1 MKKLKLISILIVG
14 ALSLTAFAGCG
25 KKAPPPSSAV
35 IVTTQPTVPTT
46 EALAPY
52 INRGDDETTEP
63 AYQPN
68 ETEEETTTEATTT
81 TTETEET
88 TTTEE
93 PTPSPT
99 PKPKPTSTPAPT
111 PSVKIATHVKD
122 EANVIKDDAALEAK
136 LVEFEKATKIIPVVY
151 TVKTNLTGD
160 DFRTYTKNIY
170 KNNFKDQNHFLIV
183 YRVAKS
189 GGGWSWTTSI
199 GSKAYSKLRSAGI
212 HTTYSSDLSKALS
225 GNKDKGKGFI
235 SFFDK
240 AQKKITGKD

>member
-1 MKKLKLISILIVG
+1 MKNHKLISILAIA

-35 IVTTQPTVPTT
+35 IVTTQATVPTT
-46 EALAPY
+46 EPLAPV
-52 INRGDDETTEP
+52 INRGDDDTEP
-63 AYQPN
+63 TYQTDD
-68 ETEEETTTEATTT
+68 TEEETTAATTT
-81 TTETEET
+81 TEEET

-93 PTPSPT
+93 PTPTPT

-111 PSVKIATHVKD
+111 PSVKLASHVKD

-183 YRVAKS
+183 YRVAKN

-199 GSKAYSKLRSAGI
+199 GSKAYSKLKSAGI
-212 HTTYSSDLSKALS
+212 NTTYSSDLSKALS
-225 GNKDKGKGFI
+225 SNKDRGKGFI

>member
-1 MKKLKLISILIVG
+1 MKKHKLISILAIA
-14 ALSLTAFAGCG
+14 ALSLTSFAGCG

-35 IVTTQPTVPTT
+35 IVTTQATVPTT
-46 EALAPY
+46 EPLAPV
-52 INRGDDETTEP
+52 INRGDDETEP
-63 AYQPN
+63 TYQTN
-68 ETEEETTTEATTT
+68 DTEEETTAATTT
-81 TTETEET
+81 TEEET

-93 PTPSPT
+93 PTPTPT

-111 PSVKIATHVKD
+111 PSVKLATHVKD

-183 YRVAKS
+183 YRVAKN

-212 HTTYSSDLSKALS
+212 HSTYSNDLSKALS
-225 GNKDKGKGFI
+225 GNKDRGKGFI

-240 AQKKITGKD
+240 AQKKITGKE

>member
-1 MKKLKLISILIVG
+1 MKKHKLISILAIA

-35 IVTTQPTVPTT
+35 IATTQATVPTT
-46 EALAPY
+46 EPLAPV
-52 INRGDDETTEP
+52 INRGDDETEP
-63 AYQPN
+63 TYQTN
-68 ETEEETTTEATTT
+68 DTEEETTAATTT
-81 TTETEET
+81 TEEET

-93 PTPSPT
+93 PTPTPT

-111 PSVKIATHVKD
+111 PSVKLATHVKD

-183 YRVAKS
+183 YRVAKN

-212 HTTYSSDLSKALS
+212 HSTYSNDLSKALS
-225 GNKDKGKGFI
+225 GNKDRGKGFI

-240 AQKKITGKD
+240 AQKKITGKE

>member
-1 MKKLKLISILIVG
+1 MKKHKLISILAIA

-35 IVTTQPTVPTT
+35 IVTTQATVPTT
-46 EALAPY
+46 EPLAPV
-52 INRGDDETTEP
+52 INRGDDETEP
-63 AYQPN
+63 TYQTDD
-68 ETEEETTTEATTT
+68 TEEETTAATTT
-81 TTETEET
+81 TEEET

-93 PTPSPT
+93 PTPTPT

-111 PSVKIATHVKD
+111 PSVKLASHVKD

-183 YRVAKS
+183 YRVAKN
-189 GGGWSWTTSI
+189 GGCWSWTTSI
-199 GSKAYSKLRSAGI
+199 GSKAYSKLKSAGI
-212 HTTYSSDLSKALS
+212 NTTYSSDLSKALS
-225 GNKDKGKGFI
+225 SNKDRGKGFI

>member
-1 MKKLKLISILIVG
+1 MKKHKLISILAIA

-35 IVTTQPTVPTT
+35 IVTTQATVPTT
-46 EALAPY
+46 EPLAPV
-52 INRGDDETTEP
+52 INRGDDETEP
-63 AYQPN
+63 TYQTDD
-68 ETEEETTTEATTT
+68 TEEETTAATTT
-81 TTETEET
+81 AEEET

-93 PTPSPT
+93 PTPTPT

-111 PSVKIATHVKD
+111 PSVKLASHVKD

-183 YRVAKS
+183 YRVAKN

-199 GSKAYSKLRSAGI
+199 GSKAYSKLKSAGI
-212 HTTYSSDLSKALS
+212 NTTYSSDLSKALS
-225 GNKDKGKGFI
+225 SNKDRGKGFI

>member
-1 MKKLKLISILIVG
+1 MKKHKLISILAIA

-35 IVTTQPTVPTT
+35 IVTTQATVPTT
-46 EALAPY
+46 EPLAPV
-52 INRGDDETTEP
+52 INRGDDDTEP
-63 AYQPN
+63 TYQTDD
-68 ETEEETTTEATTT
+68 TEEETTAATTT
-81 TTETEET
+81 TEEET

-93 PTPSPT
+93 PTPTPT

-111 PSVKIATHVKD
+111 PSVKLASHVKD

-183 YRVAKS
+183 YRVAKN

-199 GSKAYSKLRSAGI
+199 GSKAYSKLKSAGI
-212 HTTYSSDLSKALS
+212 NTTYSSDLSKALS
-225 GNKDKGKGFI
+225 SNKDRGKGFI

>member
-1 MKKLKLISILIVG
+1 MKKHKLISILAIA

-35 IVTTQPTVPTT
+35 IVTTQATVPTT
-46 EALAPY
+46 EPLAPV
-52 INRGDDETTEP
+52 INRGDDETEP
-63 AYQPN
+63 TYQTDD
-68 ETEEETTTEATTT
+68 TEEETTAATTT
-81 TTETEET
+81 TEEET

-93 PTPSPT
+93 PTPTPT

-111 PSVKIATHVKD
+111 PSVKLASHVKD

-183 YRVAKS
+183 YRVAKN

-199 GSKAYSKLRSAGI
+199 GSKAYSKLKSAGI
-212 HTTYSSDLSKALS
+212 NTTYSSDLSKALS
-225 GNKDKGKGFI
+225 SNKDRGKGFI

-240 AQKKITGKD
+240 AQKMITGKD

>member
-1 MKKLKLISILIVG
+1 MKKHKLISILAIA

-35 IVTTQPTVPTT
+35 IVTTQATVPTT
-46 EALAPY
+46 EPLAPV
-52 INRGDDETTEP
+52 INRGDETEP
-63 AYQPN
+63 TYQTDD
-68 ETEEETTTEATTT
+68 TEEETTAATTT
-81 TTETEET
+81 TEEET

-93 PTPSPT
+93 PTPTPT
-99 PKPKPTSTPAPT
+99 PKPNPTSTPAPT
-111 PSVKIATHVKD
+111 PSVKLASHVKD

-183 YRVAKS
+183 YRVAKN

-199 GSKAYSKLRSAGI
+199 GSKAYSKLKSAGI
-212 HTTYSSDLSKALS
+212 NSTYSSDLSKALS
-225 GNKDKGKGFI
+225 GNKDRGKGFI

-240 AQKKITGKD
+240 AQKKITGKG

>member
-1 MKKLKLISILIVG
+1 MKKHKLISILAIA

-35 IVTTQPTVPTT
+35 IVTTQATVPTT
-46 EALAPY
+46 EPLAPV
-52 INRGDDETTEP
+52 INRGDDETEP
-63 AYQPN
+63 TYQTDD
-68 ETEEETTTEATTT
+68 TEEETTAATTT
-81 TTETEET
+81 TEEET

-93 PTPSPT
+93 PTPTPT

-111 PSVKIATHVKD
+111 PSVKLASHVKD

-183 YRVAKS
+183 YRVAKN

-199 GSKAYSKLRSAGI
+199 GSKAYSKLKSAGI
-212 HTTYSSDLSKALS
+212 NTTYSSDLSKALKS
-225 GNKDKGKGFI
+225 NKDRGKGFI

-240 AQKKITGKD
+240 TQKKITGKD

>member
-1 MKKLKLISILIVG
+1 MKKHKLISILAIA

-35 IVTTQPTVPTT
+35 IVTTQATVPTT
-46 EALAPY
+46 EPLAPV
-52 INRGDDETTEP
+52 INRGDDETEP
-63 AYQPN
+63 TYQTDD
-68 ETEEETTTEATTT
+68 TEEETTAATTT
-81 TTETEET
+81 TEEET

-93 PTPSPT
+93 PTPTPT

-111 PSVKIATHVKD
+111 PSVKLASHVKD

-183 YRVAKS
+183 YRVAKN

-199 GSKAYSKLRSAGI
+199 GSKAYSKLKSAGI
-212 HTTYSSDLSKALS
+212 NTTYSSDLSKALS
-225 GNKDKGKGFI
+225 SNKDRGKGFI

-240 AQKKITGKD
+240 TQKALTKKA

>member
-1 MKKLKLISILIVG
+1 MKKHKLISILAIA

-35 IVTTQPTVPTT
+35 IVTTQATVPTT
-46 EALAPY
+46 EPLAPV
-52 INRGDDETTEP
+52 INRGDDETEPTYQTNDTEEETT
-63 AYQPN
+63 AATTT
-68 ETEEETTTEATTT
+68 TEEETTTTV
-81 TTETEET
+81 
-88 TTTEE
+88 E
-93 PTPSPT
+93 PTPTPT

-111 PSVKIATHVKD
+111 PSVKLASHVKD

-183 YRVAKS
+183 YRVAKN

-199 GSKAYSKLRSAGI
+199 GSKAYSKLKSAGI
-212 HTTYSSDLSKALS
+212 NTTYSSDLSKALS
-225 GNKDKGKGFI
+225 SNKDRGKGFI

>member
-1 MKKLKLISILIVG
+1 MKKHKLISILAIA

-25 KKAPPPSSAV
+25 KKAPPPSSAI
-35 IVTTQPTVPTT
+35 IVTTQATVPTT
-46 EALAPY
+46 EPLAPV
-52 INRGDDETTEP
+52 INRGDDDTEP
-63 AYQPN
+63 TYQTYD
-68 ETEEETTTEATTT
+68 TEEETTAATTT
-81 TTETEET
+81 TEEET

-93 PTPSPT
+93 PTPTPT

-111 PSVKIATHVKD
+111 PSVKLASHVKD

-183 YRVAKS
+183 YRVAKN

-199 GSKAYSKLRSAGI
+199 GSKAYSKLKSAGI
-212 HTTYSSDLSKALS
+212 NTTYSSDLSKALS
-225 GNKDKGKGFI
+225 SNKDRGKGFI

>member
-1 MKKLKLISILIVG
+1 MKKHKLISILAIA

-35 IVTTQPTVPTT
+35 IVTTQATVPTT
-46 EALAPY
+46 EPLAPV
-52 INRGDDETTEP
+52 INRGDDETEP
-63 AYQPN
+63 TYQTN
-68 ETEEETTTEATTT
+68 DTEEETTAATTT
-81 TTETEET
+81 TEEET

-93 PTPSPT
+93 PTPTPT

-111 PSVKIATHVKD
+111 PSVKLASHVKD

-183 YRVAKS
+183 YRVAKN

-199 GSKAYSKLRSAGI
+199 GSKAYSKLKSAGI
-212 HTTYSSDLSKALS
+212 NTTYSSDLSKALS
-225 GNKDKGKGFI
+225 SNKDRGKGFI